1 MDLIHKEY
9 SINFTKKKRKPTNIK
24 YLVFH
29 YTGMKNEQ
37 KAIDRLKNSKS
48 KVSSHYVIKRN
59 GQIILLIPTLY
70 IAWHAGISSWKE
82 NKFLNKSS
90 IGIEITNRG
99 HQYSYQ
105 NFTKKQILSI
115 IKLSKFLIK
124 RFKIKKENILGHSDI
139 APNRKKDP
147 GEKFQWKFLSK
158 NGIGKWHK
166 LNKKKLIKMRKISID
181 KNKLLKFKKNL
192 IKFGYNKELK
202 NNFKTFKNVIIAF
215 QRRFRPQIIDGK
227 IDVECYEILKSLI

>member
-70 IAWHAGISSWKE
+70 IAWHAGVSSWKE

-147 GEKFQWKFLSK
+147 GEKFQWEFLSK
-158 NGIGKWHK
+158 KGIGRWHK